1 MKLLENSQFEALSN
15 ALSTENVFSKITTR
29 FESYSCK
36 MAGDCKRLYKQM
48 HDEHRTGTSPPAFQM
63 LGPSF
68 TILSSTSSS
77 SSSSVKQLSTS
88 TPPNLNQFNT
98 YMHSRSL
105 VETINNDSLQTN
117 YDQSSMIVGSLN
129 NAIDIISKKTLFYLI
144 STLNASFQPDYDFSN
159 TLSSEFSKEPT
170 IEFVIKN
177 VENFLATVDVYS
189 KLKQQIWDAID
200 KEINLNESEFYSYN
214 PDLASDPCAEDGCLW
229 FFNLFFY
236 NKKMKRIVFFSCRC
250 TSKSIDTN
258 LDDADEE
265 LNDDLILDD
274 NSYEET
280 SMFYS
285 LNKAAAAANVH
296 NKGVGGGGVSTMIGY
311 LSYTF
316 LEIFLFLNYF
326 YFYT

>member
-1 MKLLENSQFEALSN
+1 MKSLENSQFEALSN

-68 TILSSTSSS
+68 TILSSTSL
-77 SSSSVKQLSTS
+77 SSSVKQLSTS
-88 TPPNLNQFNT
+88 TPPPNLNQFNT

-105 VETINNDSLQTN
+105 VDTINNDLQTN
-117 YDQSSMIVGSLN
+117 DQSSMIVGSLN

-285 LNKAAAAANVH
+285 LNKAAAAAN
-296 NKGVGGGGVSTMIGY
+296 KGVGGGVGGGVSTMIGY
-311 LSYTF
+311 DLSYFF
-316 LEIFLFLNYF
+316 LKFSYF
-326 YFYT
+326 